1 MGCVESLEKSY
12 HDIGMPNQ
20 NDPPYYNPNSNPN
33 PDPNLTLTLP
43 NNFNRVEIQ
52 DSI

>member
-20 NDPPYYNPNSNPN
+20 NDPPKAQPQPQ
-33 PDPNLTLTLP
+33 PTT
-43 NNFNRVEIQ
+43 
-52 DSI
+52 

>member
-20 NDPPYYNPNSNPN
+20 NDPLKAQPQPQPQ
-33 PDPNLTLTLP
+33 PPT
-43 NNFNRVEIQ
+43 
-52 DSI
+52 

>member
-20 NDPPYYNPNSNPN
+20 NNQAPTPPRP
-33 PDPNLTLTLP
+33 L
-43 NNFNRVEIQ
+43 I
-52 DSI
+52 